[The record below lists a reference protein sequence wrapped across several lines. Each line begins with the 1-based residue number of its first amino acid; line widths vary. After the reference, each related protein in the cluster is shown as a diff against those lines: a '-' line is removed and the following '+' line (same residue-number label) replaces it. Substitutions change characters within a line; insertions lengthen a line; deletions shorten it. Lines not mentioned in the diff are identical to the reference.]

1 MQQSFFDISVKKKHV
16 ALEKI
21 WVTASKYYLPLT
33 LLFYIGCRWLIPFS
47 TSITISSSS
56 SLLGDEVAVVIAH
69 FSYFISIPGL
79 VTFFFF
85 LSFPKVCNWMRW
97 SRTWLVPYWFGKCKY
112 SLQLFI
118 IRANRESHFCRG
130 NGTQG

>member
-79 VTFFFF
+79 VTFFSFF
-85 LSFPKVCNWMRW
+85 LFPKYAIGCVEVELDWY
-97 SRTWLVPYWFGKCKY
+97 LID
-112 SLQLFI
+112 L
-118 IRANRESHFCRG
+118 ESASIVYNCS
-130 NGTQG
+130 